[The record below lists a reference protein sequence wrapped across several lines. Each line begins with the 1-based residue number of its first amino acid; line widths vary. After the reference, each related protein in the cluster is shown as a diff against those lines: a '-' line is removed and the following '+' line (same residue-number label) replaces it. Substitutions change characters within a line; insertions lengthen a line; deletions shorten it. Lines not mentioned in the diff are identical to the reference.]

1 MYFLS
6 IYITVTTHISL
17 SIYNYLFLY
26 TSLLLIICF
35 LLFAIKINKHT
46 CFYFRLLRI
55 KLKYLGHIIVKLA
68 NRFYLFLELIKLV
81 KGNIT
86 HKTNKFLS
94 SLNYNL
100 HNHAENVN
108 AKKNTILCNLFFF
121 TLLYFTY
128 YFYFFIFILILIL
141 FFI

>member
-1 MYFLS
+1 M
-6 IYITVTTHISL
+6 
-17 SIYNYLFLY
+17 
-26 TSLLLIICF
+26 
-35 LLFAIKINKHT
+35 FAIKIIKRT

-94 SLNYNL
+94 SLNYNW

-121 TLLYFTY
+121 TLLYLLFLFF
-128 YFYFFIFILILIL
+128 YFYFYFNLVFYLTLEAESKAYIFLGPVFVVHGLKRFHL
-141 FFI
+141 ASK

>member
-1 MYFLS
+1 M
-6 IYITVTTHISL
+6 
-17 SIYNYLFLY
+17 
-26 TSLLLIICF
+26 
-35 LLFAIKINKHT
+35 FAIKIIKRT

-55 KLKYLGHIIVKLA
+55 KSKYLGHIIVKLA

-94 SLNYNL
+94 SLNYNW

-121 TLLYFTY
+121 TLLYLLFLFF
-128 YFYFFIFILILIL
+128 YFYFYFNLVFYLTLEAESKAYIFLGPVFVVHGLKRFHL
-141 FFI
+141 ASK

>member
-1 MYFLS
+1 M
-6 IYITVTTHISL
+6 
-17 SIYNYLFLY
+17 
-26 TSLLLIICF
+26 
-35 LLFAIKINKHT
+35 FAIKINKRT

-94 SLNYNL
+94 SLNYNW

-121 TLLYFTY
+121 TLLYLLFLFF
-128 YFYFFIFILILIL
+128 YFYFYFNLVFYLTLEAESKAYIFLGPVFVVHGLKRFHL
-141 FFI
+141 ASK

>member
-1 MYFLS
+1 M
-6 IYITVTTHISL
+6 
-17 SIYNYLFLY
+17 
-26 TSLLLIICF
+26 
-35 LLFAIKINKHT
+35 FAIKIIKRT

-94 SLNYNL
+94 SLNYNW

-108 AKKNTILCNLFFF
+108 AKKKYDFMQFIFFYF
-121 TLLYFTY
+121 TLLYLLFLF
-128 YFYFFIFILILIL
+128 FYFNFYFNLVFYLTLEAESKAYIFLGPVFVVHGLKRFHL
-141 FFI
+141 AYK